1 MLSQPNPHSE
11 MVQKRA
17 QTLKEWEANSIPTD
31 TSLKELRA
39 MFSATADIDRNAI
52 AKVRR
57 QLPPTAMS
65 GTRRRFRKVFL
76 PRNTNF
82 AGNVF
87 GGDFLQW
94 MEVGTACFVLSD
106 ILGRDLENGL

>member
-1 MLSQPNPHSE
+1 

-17 QTLKEWEANSIPTD
+17 QTLKEWEANAIPAD
-31 TSLKELRA
+31 TSLEDLRE
-39 MFSATADIDRNAI
+39 MFGATAHLDREAI

-65 GTRRRFRKVFL
+65 STRRRFRKEFL

-94 MEVGTACFVLSD
+94 MEVGT
-106 ILGRDLENGL
+106 